1 MHVVEASHRYSRVLA
16 FAHLD
21 RDRPYRPQCCQE
33 ECFQIPRPVDTDVL
47 IVGAG
52 AAGLYAADLL
62 KRAGIRFIVL
72 EADGHAG
79 GRVHSRPEMKTHL
92 GLVLDEGANLINS
105 TDRIAISLLNRFGIG
120 YVRRLTLGQDPMHYV
135 YGAQVFDQ
143 AQMEAYLFKSSATCL
158 AQIAADEVLWNKD
171 EGRAHNPV
179 FINDSIAAYLAR
191 HGACPALM
199 TVLRSFFWS
208 EYGRALE
215 HLNLHVLL
223 DYLQVDLV
231 GKSFALIPNVD
242 EAYTVPGGAGQITD
256 RLEKACH
263 DQIEYERRVFL
274 IKDSNS
280 EHITVRA
287 HDENM
292 QAKSYRA
299 RMLFF
304 AAPLHSLK
312 KIDVS
317 VEGLSMEA
325 LAEARAVTYGRGTKL
340 HMKFKAGFHKLY
352 HYPGILLT
360 DTGEQIW
367 PSSTGQGGAGLLTV
381 LTGPMAVDE
390 QVMSE
395 KVAQVLDVLEIA
407 SPGIGAH
414 FEGAERSEAP
424 MSYSGALR
432 PGEDADLLINEG
444 GLRWT
449 TIGEASSIELQGYL
463 EGALR
468 TAEEA
473 ASLYIK
479 QHRARVRVN

>member
-1 MHVVEASHRYSRVLA
+1 LLIAATL
-16 FAHLD
+16 FAK
-21 RDRPYRPQCCQE
+21 
-33 ECFQIPRPVDTDVL
+33 ECTQIPRPIDTEVL
-47 IVGAG
+47 IIGAG
-52 AAGLYAADLL
+52 AAGLYAAYLL
-62 KRAGIRFIVL
+62 QQSGIRFMVL
-72 EADGHAG
+72 EADKHAG
-79 GRVHSRPEMKTHL
+79 GRVYSRPEMTTHL

-120 YVRRLTLGQDPMHYV
+120 YVRRLTLGADPMHYI
-135 YGAQVFDQ
+135 YEGKVFDQ
-143 AQMEAYLFKSSATCL
+143 SEMEAYLFDSSASCL
-158 AQIAADEVLWNKD
+158 AQIAADEVLWNQD
-171 EGRAHNPV
+171 EERAHNPI
-179 FINDSIAAYLAR
+179 FINDSIADYLKR
-191 HGACPALM
+191 HGACPVLM

-256 RLEKACH
+256 KLEQACH
-263 DQIEYERRVFL
+263 DHIEYERRVFL

-280 EHITVRA
+280 EHITVQA
-287 HDENM
+287 YDE
-292 QAKSYRA
+292 QAQVKSYRA

-312 KIDVS
+312 NIDVN
-317 VEGLSMEA
+317 VEGVSIEA
-325 LAEARAVTYGRGTKL
+325 LTEARAVTYGRGTKL
-340 HMKFKAGFHKLY
+340 HLKFAAGFHALY

-390 QVMSE
+390 QVMAE

-414 FEGAERSEAP
+414 FEGFERSEAP
-424 MSYSGALR
+424 MSYSGALQ
-432 PGEDADLLINEG
+432 PGEDADLLINAG
-444 GLRWT
+444 GLRWM
-449 TIGEASSIELQGYL
+449 TIGEASSVELQGYF

-468 TAEEA
+468 TAEA
-473 ASLYIK
+473 AALFYIK

>member
-1 MHVVEASHRYSRVLA
+1 VATLREKGAAR
-16 FAHLD
+16 
-21 RDRPYRPQCCQE
+21 
-33 ECFQIPRPVDTDVL
+33 IPRPHDTEAL
-47 IVGAG
+47 IIGAG
-52 AAGLYAADLL
+52 AAGLYAAFLFQQS
-62 KRAGIRFIVL
+62 GIRYQVL
-72 EADGHAG
+72 EAAAHAG
-79 GRVHSRPEMKTHL
+79 GRVYSRPEMTTHL

-105 TDRIAISLLNRFGIG
+105 TDRIAITLLNRFGIG
-120 YVRRLTLGQDPMHYV
+120 YVRRLTLGADPMHYI
-135 YGAQVFDQ
+135 YEGKVFDQ
-143 AQMEAYLFKSSATCL
+143 AGMEAYLFHSSASCL

-171 EGRAHNPV
+171 EERAHNPI
-179 FINDSIAAYLAR
+179 FINDSIAEYLKR
-191 HGACPALM
+191 HGACPVLM

-256 RLEKACH
+256 KLEQACH
-263 DQIEYERRVFL
+263 DHIDYERRVFL

-280 EHITVRA
+280 EHITVQA
-287 HDENM
+287 YDEDA
-292 QAKSYRA
+292 QVKSYRA

-312 KIDVS
+312 NIDVD
-317 VEGLSMEA
+317 VEGVSIEA
-325 LAEARAVTYGRGTKL
+325 LTEARAVTYGRGTKL
-340 HMKFKAGFHKLY
+340 HLKFAAGFHALY

-390 QVMSE
+390 QVMAE
-395 KVAQVLDVLEIA
+395 RVAQVLDVLDIA

-414 FEGAERSEAP
+414 FEGFERSEAP
-424 MSYSGALR
+424 MSYSGALQ
-432 PGEDADLLINEG
+432 PGEDADLLINAG
-444 GLRWT
+444 GLRWM
-449 TIGEASSIELQGYL
+449 TIGEASSVELQGYF

-468 TAEEA
+468 TAEA
-473 ASLYIK
+473 AALFYIK

>member
-1 MHVVEASHRYSRVLA
+1 MLWIGESKISRPL
-16 FAHLD
+16 
-21 RDRPYRPQCCQE
+21 
-33 ECFQIPRPVDTDVL
+33 DTDVL

-72 EADGHAG
+72 EAASHAG
-79 GRVHSRPEMKTHL
+79 GRVHSRPETKTHL
-92 GLVLDEGANLINS
+92 GLILDEGANLINS

-120 YVRRLTLGQDPMHYV
+120 YVRRLTLGADPMHYI
-135 YGAQVFDQ
+135 YDGRVFSQ
-143 AQMEAYLFKSSATCL
+143 AQMEAYLFQSSASCL
-158 AQIAADEVLWNKD
+158 ARIAVDEVLWNKD
-171 EGRAHNPV
+171 EARAHNPL
-179 FINDSIAAYLAR
+179 FINDSIADYLKR
-191 HGACPALM
+191 HGACPVLM
-199 TVLRSFFWS
+199 TMLRSFFWS

-223 DYLQVDLV
+223 DYLLVDLV

-256 RLEKACH
+256 RLEEACH

-274 IKDSNS
+274 IKDNNS
-280 EHITVRA
+280 EHITVQV
-287 HDENM
+287 HDENA
-292 QAKSYRA
+292 QVKAYRA
-299 RMLFF
+299 RVLFF

-312 KIDVS
+312 KIDVK

-325 LAEARAVTYGRGTKL
+325 LTEARAVTYGRGTKL
-340 HMKFKAGFHKLY
+340 HMKFATGFHKHY
-352 HYPGILLT
+352 NYPGILLT
-360 DTGEQIW
+360 ATGEQIW

-381 LTGPMAVDE
+381 LTGPMALDE
-390 QVMSE
+390 QVTAE
-395 KVAQVLDVLEIA
+395 RVAQILEILEIT
-407 SPGIGAH
+407 SPGIGAY
-414 FEGAERSEAP
+414 FEGVERSEAP

-432 PGEDADLLINEG
+432 PGEDADLQINDG
-444 GLRWT
+444 GLRWM
-449 TIGEASSIELQGYL
+449 TIGEASSVELQGYF

-473 ASLYIK
+473 ALLYIK